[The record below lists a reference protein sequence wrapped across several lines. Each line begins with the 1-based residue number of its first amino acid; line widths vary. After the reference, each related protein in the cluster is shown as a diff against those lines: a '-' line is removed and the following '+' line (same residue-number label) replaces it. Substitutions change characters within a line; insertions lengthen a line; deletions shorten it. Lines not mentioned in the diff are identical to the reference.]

1 MYFTLFPDFISSL
14 LHLFFFFA
22 LFLVSFVIL
31 IIFIFYLQYELL
43 GLSFEKVYFSVDIWL
58 EY

>member
-14 LHLFFFFA
+14 LHLFFFA

-43 GLSFEKVYFSVDIWL
+43 GLSFEKVYFSVVIWL

>member
-14 LHLFFFFA
+14 LHLFFV